1 MKDGF
6 KGGLRQSMSW
16 LHTWA
21 GLLLAMVL
29 YFMFVTG
36 TVGYFNSEVDRWMRP
51 ELPRAQTNLPESE
64 MVARALARLEVLAPE
79 AKEWFISVPK
89 GRQNPTLS
97 IYAQPQKGPDGE
109 EPEGIDEQLDPSTG
123 QPYADV
129 RKTGGGHALYAMHY
143 ALHYIPYDVAI
154 YIVGIAT
161 MFMFVSIVTGIVVHK
176 KFFKDFFTFRPGKG
190 QRSWLDAHN
199 VTSVMA
205 LPFFVMITYSG
216 LVFYT
221 YEYMPSVKAVFYG
234 IGEKANKTFDDELY
248 AGRYSEPDPAG
259 VKAPLVPLAP
269 MLAEAERRWGVGQ
282 VLYISIMHPGDA
294 NAKVNIERYAQGS
307 ISRNRDALSFR
318 GATGELVSPPIKK
331 EEPAAET
338 FSSVILALHEG
349 HFAAPLLRWL
359 YFISGLLGA
368 AMIATGTVLWTTKR
382 RQQLREDE
390 LPDASLR
397 VVERLNAGTIVGLP
411 IGIAVYFWAN
421 RLLPVTM
428 AGRDEWEMHA
438 LFISWLACLVYPVWR
453 PISRAWVELLLAA
466 SVLYTLLPL
475 LNAITTTIHLGRTI
489 PAGDWVLA
497 SFDLTAFALAGLFAL
512 AAFKLRSRSVLADAE
527 HSQNNRANPMIER
540 ERTA

>member
-6 KGGLRQSMSW
+6 QGGFRQSMSW

-51 ELPRAQTNLPESE
+51 EMPRTQTNLAETE
-64 MVARALARLEVLAPE
+64 LVARALARLGALAPE
-79 AKEWFISVPK
+79 AEEWFIGLPK
-89 GRQNPTLS
+89 GRQNQTLS
-97 IYAQPQKGPDGE
+97 IYAQPLKGPDGKK
-109 EPEGIDEQLDPSTG
+109 PEGIDEHLDPATG
-123 QPYADV
+123 QPYAGV
-129 RKTGGGHALYAMHY
+129 RKTGGGSALYSMHY
-143 ALHYIPYDVAI
+143 ALHYIPYDVAT

-176 KFFKDFFTFRPGKG
+176 KIFKDFFTFRPGKG

-221 YEYMPSVKAVFYG
+221 YEYMPLVKTMFYG
-234 IGEKANKTFDDELY
+234 VGEKANKTFDRELY
-248 AGRYSEPDPAG
+248 AGRYSEPDIAG
-259 VKAPLVPLAP
+259 VKAPLAPLAP
-269 MLAEAERRWGVGQ
+269 MLAEAERRWGTGQ
-282 VLYISIMHPGDA
+282 VLYLSIMHPGDA
-294 NAKVNIERYAQGS
+294 NAKVNIERYAQAS
-307 ISRNRDALSFR
+307 ISRNRDLLTFT
-318 GATGELVSPPIKK
+318 GTTGELVSPPLKK
-331 EEPAAET
+331 EEPAAEI

-349 HFAAPLLRWL
+349 HFAGPLLRWL

-382 RQQLREDE
+382 RQQLRKDE
-390 LPDASLR
+390 LPDAGLR

-421 RLLPVTM
+421 RLLPVAM
-428 AGRDEWEMHA
+428 VGRDEWEMHA
-438 LFISWLACLVYPVWR
+438 LFISWLICLAYPIWR
-453 PISRAWVELLLAA
+453 PISRAWIELLFAA
-466 SVLYTLLPL
+466 SVLYALLPL
-475 LNAITTTIHLGRTI
+475 LNAVTTTIHLGRTI
-489 PAGDWVLA
+489 PSGDWVLA
-497 SFDLTAFALAGLFAL
+497 SVDLVAFALGGLFAL
-512 AAFKLRSRSVLADAE
+512 TAFKLRSRSALSNSE
-527 HSQNNRANPMIER
+527 HSKQARAIPTIER
-540 ERTA
+540 EHAA